1 MSTKTL
7 RIGTRGSLLAT
18 TQAGHVRDALIAA
31 GHPAE
36 LVIIKTIG
44 DQDRVSP
51 VERLG
56 VGVFTQALR
65 DAMADDRCDIAVHSF
80 KDLPTVPADGFTV
93 VAVPPRV
100 NPRDLLV
107 SKNGA
112 SLSELP
118 EGAIV
123 GTSAPRRVAQLRA
136 HRPDLDIRPL
146 RGNIDTRIGKVTE
159 GELHAVLLAHAGL
172 ERTGK
177 LGASAETLDVSVLLP
192 APAQGAL
199 AVECRSA
206 DADIVAAL
214 KTLDDPKSH
223 FRAIAERTILAEL
236 RAGCTAPVAAYSEFA
251 EEAEGADADV
261 LTLTGGV
268 FAMDGSRKLLVTE
281 HRQVTSAADAREL
294 GRTVAAQLLAGGAHE
309 IMGDTLR

>member
-1 MSTKTL
+1 MSTTTL
-7 RIGTRGSLLAT
+7 RIGTRGSELAT

-31 GHPAE
+31 GYPAE

-65 DAMADDRCDIAVHSF
+65 DAMAEDRCDIAVHSF
-80 KDLPTVPADGFTV
+80 KDLPTVKAEGFTV

-107 SKNGA
+107 SKNGSA
-112 SLSELP
+112 LQDLP

-123 GTSAPRRVAQLRA
+123 GTSAPRRVSQLRA
-136 HRPDLDIRPL
+136 QRPDLDIRPL
-146 RGNIDTRIGKVTE
+146 RGNIDTRISKVTD
-159 GELHAVLLAHAGL
+159 GELDAVLLAHAGL

-177 LGASAETLDVSVLLP
+177 LGASAETLDTDVMLP

-206 DADIVAAL
+206 DTDIVAAL
-214 KTLDDPKSH
+214 RTLDDPKSH
-223 FRAIAERTILAEL
+223 YRAIAERTILAEL
-236 RAGCTAPVAAYSEFA
+236 QAGCTAPVAGYSEF
-251 EEAEGADADV
+251 GADGTDQADE

-268 FAMDGSRKLLVTE
+268 FAMDGSRKLLETQSRPV
-281 HRQVTSAADAREL
+281 RNADEARAL
-294 GRTVAAQLLAGGAHE
+294 GQSVAKQLLSGGAHD